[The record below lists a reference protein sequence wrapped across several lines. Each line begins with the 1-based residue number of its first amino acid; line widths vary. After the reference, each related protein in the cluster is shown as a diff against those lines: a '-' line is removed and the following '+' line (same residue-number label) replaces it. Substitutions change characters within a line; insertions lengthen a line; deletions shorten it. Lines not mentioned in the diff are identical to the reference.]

1 MSVASPQEHEVRPA
15 ARQPSAPAPPSP
27 VATAPTA
34 APLTPTAVLQLQRSA
49 GNAALVRM
57 LASPP
62 RRQLQ
67 RCGASCRCT
76 TCSDEELP
84 EERLPRVLARKP
96 AASVR
101 KGDKCEPE
109 RRISGI
115 VFVPWRDEEVVIAN
129 KAVEGS
135 KKALANQSIA
145 LDLEVKPFL
154 ELGNL
159 NFSDENDSRTVKS
172 YDQVCAMMEEL
183 EYMRSKPGVV
193 VLVVPISGEVCG
205 GHGQACYVGD
215 LKDRCPALKY
225 TRRLIIVG
233 RFMSESDLG
242 EVLAHEL
249 GHHAGRPQRHDPTT
263 YGHEAYD
270 NDNYM
275 NFGSA
280 NRNHYRSELLDRMCG
295 LSFQF

>member
-1 MSVASPQEHEVRPA
+1 MGVATAYEPEGRPA
-15 ARQPSAPAPPSP
+15 DRHPSAPALASP
-27 VATAPTA
+27 VAAVPTA
-34 APLTPTAVLQLQRSA
+34 APLSPGAVLQLQRSA
-49 GNAALVRM
+49 GNAALARM
-57 LASPP
+57 LGSPP
-62 RRQLQ
+62 QRQLQ

-76 TCSDEELP
+76 KCSGEQLVEEKF
-84 EERLPRVLARKP
+84 PRVLARKTP
-96 AASVR
+96 ASVR
-101 KGDKCEPE
+101 KGGKCEPE

-115 VFVPWRDEEVVIAN
+115 VFVPWREEEVAIAN

-135 KKALANQSIA
+135 KKALANQSIV
-145 LDLEVKPFL
+145 LDLQVKPFL

-159 NFSDENDSRTVKS
+159 NFSDENDGRTVKS

-215 LKDRCPALKY
+215 LKDRCPALKN

-270 NDNYM
+270 KDNYM